1 MAFFLNRI
9 ERERV
14 TVLKMI
20 ELYCKLNH
28 KNNGRLCNEC
38 QSLSDYA
45 MKRLEN
51 CPYEDEKPTCKNCPI
66 HCYRKYEKD
75 KIREIMRF
83 SGPKM
88 LLYHP
93 YLAIMHLIDNNKSKN
108 KGQETQTYPINSKI

>member
-9 ERERV
+9 ERERA
-14 TVLKMI
+14 TVIKMI

-28 KNNGRLCNEC
+28 RKNGNLCNEC
-38 QSLSDYA
+38 QALSDYA

-66 HCYRKYEKD
+66 HCYRKYEKE
-75 KIREIMRF
+75 KIRDIMRF

-88 LLYHP
+88 LFHHP
-93 YLAIMHLIDNNKSKN
+93 YLAIMHLIDNKKSQHKSKDLHTFPIKN
-108 KGQETQTYPINSKI
+108 KT